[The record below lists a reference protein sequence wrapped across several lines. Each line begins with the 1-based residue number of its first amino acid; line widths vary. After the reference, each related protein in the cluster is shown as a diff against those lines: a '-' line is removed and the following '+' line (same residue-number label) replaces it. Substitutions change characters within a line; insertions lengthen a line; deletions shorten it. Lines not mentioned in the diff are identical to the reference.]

1 MVLLFFKKL
10 FSGTL
15 FDVWP
20 GAIRFDSSRKFK
32 HLQIKLQAGDVLIFR
47 GDLVHGGAAVKEANV
62 RIHAY
67 MEVIGG
73 YHRPKHSDGVE
84 QTYFM
89 CDRDHIL
96 KRKPK

>member
-1 MVLLFFKKL
+1 LFFFKKEL

-20 GAIRFDSSRKFK
+20 GAIRFDTSRKFK

-47 GDLVHGGAAVKEANV
+47 GDLVHGGAAVHEANV

-73 YHRPKHSDGVE
+73 CHRPKHSDGVE
-84 QTYFM
+84 QTHFM
-89 CDRDHIL
+89 CDQDHIL